1 MLENMRN
8 TSNEDLMCRVAAG
21 DKPAFEALV
30 YRHQRPVFN
39 FFFRFLGDRAEA
51 EDLTQEVFLRVWKS
65 AGTYKPQAQFTTWL
79 YRIALNLGINRQRS
93 LRIRNWFTPSEPAS
107 QLQKSNETFIGQ
119 TGVTSTTP
127 EDDVIQMELSQQMRK
142 ALDGLPTSQ
151 RVALILKIY
160 DGWTYLEISQIM
172 GRSVSAVDSLL
183 IRAKKN
189 LRKKI
194 HLNER

>member
-151 RVALILKIY
+151 RVALILKI
-160 DGWTYLEISQIM
+160 T
-172 GRSVSAVDSLL
+172 
-183 IRAKKN
+183 
-189 LRKKI
+189 
-194 HLNER
+194 

>member
-1 MLENMRN
+1 MRN